1 MVFLGV
7 ILHAL
12 GGFAAGS
19 FYLPLKKVRNWS
31 WETAW
36 LFNGVFSWIVAPL
49 AVAWLTVPALVGVLG
64 GVESRVLFWT
74 FFFGVLWGFGGLTF
88 GLSVRYLGMSLGY
101 AVVLGFC
108 AAFGTLIPAIYN
120 GMIITLLTTGSGW
133 VVLSGIGV
141 CLAGIGVC
149 GYAGHLK
156 ELALTAEE
164 ERQQEFKLGRG
175 LLVAGFSG
183 VMSACMAFALAAGKP
198 VASRAAAM
206 GTEPLWVNSAVL
218 VVILIGGFVT
228 NAVWC
233 GFLIRSNNSWKDYTN
248 AEAPLPKNYCLA
260 AIAGVTWYLQF
271 MFYGMGTTKMG
282 EYDFTSW
289 TLHMSF
295 IIIASNLWSL
305 YLKEWKGSGRRAIGT
320 LVGGILIITLS
331 TILIG
336 LGNYLESLS

>member
-19 FYLPLKKVRNWS
+19 FYLPLKKIKNWS

-49 AVAWLTVPALVGVLG
+49 AVAWLTVPALFGVLG

-248 AEAPLPKNYCLA
+248 AEAPLPKNYSLA
-260 AIAGVTWYLQF
+260 ALAGVTWYLQF

>member
-1 MVFLGV
+1 MVVIGV

-19 FYLPLKKVRNWS
+19 FYLPLKQVKNWS
-31 WETAW
+31 WESAW
-36 LFNGVFSWIVAPL
+36 LVNGVFSWILAPL
-49 AVAWLTVPALVGVLG
+49 VVAWLTVPTLLGVLG

-120 GMIITLLTTGSGW
+120 GLIITLLTTGSGW

-141 CLAGIGVC
+141 CLTGIGVC

-164 ERQQEFKLGRG
+164 EHQQEFKLGRG

-233 GFLIRSNNSWKDYTN
+233 GFLIRSNDSWKDYTN
-248 AEAPLPKNYCLA
+248 VEAPLPKNYCLA
-260 AIAGVTWYLQF
+260 ALAGITWYLQF

-320 LVGGILIITLS
+320 LVAGILIITLS

-336 LGNYLESLS
+336 LGNYLESFS

>member
-19 FYLPLKKVRNWS
+19 FYLPLKKIKNWS

-49 AVAWLTVPALVGVLG
+49 AVGWLTVPALFGVLG

-248 AEAPLPKNYCLA
+248 AEAPLPKNYSLA
-260 AIAGVTWYLQF
+260 ALAGVTWYLQF

-320 LVGGILIITLS
+320 LVAGILIITLS